1 MPTTATQKLA
11 QERFHGGNAGS
22 GRDVGGFAAHR
33 KTSRPAEHAKM
44 SLFNVQGLVVS
55 TNQYTREQMRKVLW
69 FKPLERDIFVGSFP
83 RAGGSWVQYIIWTLL
98 KGTDEALPNLRD
110 MRTKYFPCIEQVD
123 PDIVDKDLTKR
134 NEGRLIHHHLPKA
147 FVPAEVQRSI
157 YIIRNPYDVCVS
169 YFHHL
174 KVNGKYDA
182 DFENFFECFV
192 RGEVSFG
199 DYFDHIA
206 GWYDARDEPTTKI
219 LLYEQMMA
227 NPNKA
232 IVEVADFLGISVTQQ
247 QVMDIATATSLE
259 SLLAN
264 EAESVSQEHY
274 RYARNGDWKKLM
286 SDGQK
291 VRLNELVERFRYTD
305 MYKVWAEYAH
315 I

>member
-1 MPTTATQKLA
+1 METINEKLA
-11 QERFHGGNAGS
+11 QERFGS
-22 GRDVGGFAAHR
+22 QPPSTVNGFKAQR
-33 KTSRPAEHAKM
+33 KTSKPVEHAKM

-69 FKPLERDIFVGSFP
+69 FKPLEKDIFVGSFP

-98 KGTDEALPNLRD
+98 HGTQEVLPTLKD

-147 FVPAEVQRSI
+147 FCPAEVQKNI

-174 KVNGKYDA
+174 KINGKYEA
-182 DFENFFECFV
+182 DFDNFFECFI
-192 RGEVSFG
+192 RGEIPFG
-199 DYFDHIA
+199 DYFDHIT
-206 GWYDARDEPTTKI
+206 GWWDERDEATAKV
-219 LLYEQMMA
+219 LLYEEMMA

-232 IVEVADFLGISVTQQ
+232 IVDLADFIGVTVTPQ
-247 QVMDIATATSLE
+247 QVNDIATATNLQ
-259 SLLAN
+259 SLLSN
-264 EAESVSQEHY
+264 ESESVSQEHY

-286 SDGQK
+286 NEGQK
-291 VRLNELVERFRYTD
+291 IRLDALVERFRYTD
-305 MYKVWAEYAH
+305 MYKIWARYAH